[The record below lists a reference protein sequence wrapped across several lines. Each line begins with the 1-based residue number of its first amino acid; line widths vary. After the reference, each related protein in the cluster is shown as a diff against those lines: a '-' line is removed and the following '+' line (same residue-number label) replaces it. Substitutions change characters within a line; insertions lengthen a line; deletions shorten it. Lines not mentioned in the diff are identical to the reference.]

1 MNGLKKMNN
10 SFNWLNFFNPTDDW
24 YYLTDKERKKYLVNY
39 LKIVEAT
46 KKKGAKLIGSYKCR
60 SNSEW
65 ARYDI
70 WEFPS
75 IEIIVEMN
83 NELEEIGH
91 FQFFEENHVLGRKYR
106 KFNKDS
112 ETSF

>member
-1 MNGLKKMNN
+1 MNN
-10 SFNWLNFFNPTDDW
+10 SLNWLNFFNPTDDW
-24 YYLTDKERKKYLVNY
+24 YYLTDKEWKKYLGNY

-65 ARYDI
+65 SKYDI

-83 NELEEIGH
+83 NKLEEIGH
-91 FQFFEENHVLGRKYR
+91 YQFFEENHVLGRKYK

-112 ETSF
+112 ENKLLKWEF